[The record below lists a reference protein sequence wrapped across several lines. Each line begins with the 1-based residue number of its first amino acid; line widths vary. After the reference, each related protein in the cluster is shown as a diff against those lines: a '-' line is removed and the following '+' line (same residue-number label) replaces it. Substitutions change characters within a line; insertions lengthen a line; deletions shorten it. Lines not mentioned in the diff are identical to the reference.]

1 MVIIMSN
8 QILKE
13 LEKRKKGLEKFITR
27 GTRKVDRKITN
38 TVKSVRKECLKE
50 LDKSRGL
57 TLEVDNSQD
66 DYEFKVI
73 NNSTLDI
80 EILGKYIAEIMSLYE
95 GKKYCYQKSTMLIP
109 YTDIENVIYLV
120 VDENYK
126 CDFYVDTE
134 DRYSLN
140 SVKKVPENGIVF
152 STYMSQVNFYRI
164 NEDANLISTVSFEKF
179 PYVQEFINYIIKYRI
194 DNLGRDLTDE
204 ILEDL
209 KLNFVYVNLEDICAR
224 HGIREQEALDYLEE
238 VRRNNDRVNREIDKI
253 FKL

>member
-1 MVIIMSN
+1 MSN

-27 GTRKVDRKITN
+27 GTRKITN
-38 TVKSVRKECLKE
+38 TVKNVRKECLKG
-50 LDKSRGL
+50 LDKARGL
-57 TLEVDNSQD
+57 TLEVDNSQH

-95 GKKYCYQKSTMLIP
+95 GKTYCYQKSTMLIP

-152 STYMSQVNFYRI
+152 STCMSQVNFYRI

-209 KLNFVYVNLEDICAR
+209 KLNFVYDNLEDICAR